1 MKPLTASDRREL
13 KARAHALKPVVMIG
27 NDGLTPAV
35 VAEIDRALK
44 SHELIKVRV
53 AGDDR
58 EARAA
63 CLAEICARTGAQS
76 VQHIG
81 KILVIFRLKPAPE
94 PAAVAPRRAARRP
107 DRKTKT
113 ARDAPRRKHK
123 REDTRDDTK
132 DDPKHPLRK
141 GLFDARKSEKFE
153 RDTPAGGRTPGR
165 GPTRTPAW
173 TDTPARAGRKAPTRP
188 ATEGTRAERAIART
202 EDAPRARPR
211 GRPDASRS
219 TRHPTTRN
227 TARRNSR

>member
-1 MKPLTASDRREL
+1 MTPMKTLTPSDRREL

-58 EARAA
+58 DARVA
-63 CLAEICARTGAQS
+63 CLAEICAQTGAQS

-81 KILVIFRLKPAPE
+81 KILVLFRLKPAPE
-94 PAAVAPRRAARRP
+94 PSAAAPRRAARRP
-107 DRKTKT
+107 EKKR
-113 ARDAPRRKHK
+113 AAPRRKDS
-123 REDTRDDTK
+123 RE
-132 DDPKHPLRK
+132 DPKHPLRK

-153 RDTPAGGRTPGR
+153 RDTPAGGRTTAPGR
-165 GPTRTPAW
+165 GPARTPAW
-173 TDTPARAGRKAPTRP
+173 TDTPARAGRKTPARP

-202 EDAPRARPR
+202 EEAPRARPR
-211 GRPDASRS
+211 GRPEASRS